1 LVSSVFIYEKL
12 FIGGDLH
19 GHVGSNRIGFD
30 GVHGVSGMGVGTK
43 KGGCLNFV
51 LDYDLIIVNM
61 LFRKRVS
68 HLITFSNG

>member
-1 LVSSVFIYEKL
+1 LDALVSSVFIYEKL

-43 KGGCLNFV
+43 KG
-51 LDYDLIIVNM
+51 
-61 LFRKRVS
+61 RVS
-68 HLITFSNG
+68 